1 MDNDI
6 ATYLW
11 IMVSSIAVL
20 VIFLLLLSFDLDSS
34 EDDKNK

>member
-11 IMVSSIAVL
+11 IMVSSISVL